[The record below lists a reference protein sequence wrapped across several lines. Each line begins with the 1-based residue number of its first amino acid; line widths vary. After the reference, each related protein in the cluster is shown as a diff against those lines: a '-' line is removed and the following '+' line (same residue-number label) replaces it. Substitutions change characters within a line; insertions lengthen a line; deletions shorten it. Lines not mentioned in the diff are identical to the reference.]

1 MSPEL
6 FVIVPCFEEEQ
17 CLESVLQEWIDELD
31 RTGVD
36 YKVLLLDDGSTD
48 GTAALISR
56 WVQNR
61 LDGRITAIRHANMGH
76 GQTCLAGYRQACL
89 SGAAW
94 VFQIDSDG
102 QCDPAY
108 FREVWERREGHDVVY
123 GHRLERLDGWQRVLA
138 SRLVRA
144 VVRIAT
150 GAHCVDANVPYRLMT
165 TNGLLPLVDSVPSG
179 FDLANIALA
188 VQIQRAGWREAQV
201 PIVFRPRAGGEPA
214 VPLTRFAG
222 KALELIYQ
230 LLLLPRPVLPVRR

>member
-1 MSPEL
+1 VSPEL

-144 VVRIAT
+144 VVRMST
-150 GAHCVDANVPYRLMT
+150 GARCVDANVPYRLMT

-201 PIVFRPRAGGEPA
+201 PIVFRPRAGGEPT
-214 VPLTRFAG
+214 VPLTRFVG

>member
-17 CLESVLQEWIDELD
+17 CLDSVLREWSNELD

-144 VVRIAT
+144 VVRMST
-150 GAHCVDANVPYRLMT
+150 GARCVDANVPYRLMT

-201 PIVFRPRAGGEPA
+201 PIVFRPRAGGEPT

>member
-48 GTAALISR
+48 GTAALIRR

-144 VVRIAT
+144 VVRMST
-150 GAHCVDANVPYRLMT
+150 GARCVDANVPYRLMT

-201 PIVFRPRAGGEPA
+201 PIVFRPRAGGEPT
-214 VPLTRFAG
+214 VPLTRFVG

>member
-1 MSPEL
+1 MVHEL
-6 FVIVPCFEEEQ
+6 MVVIPVLNEEQ
-17 CLESVLQEWIDELD
+17 CLDAVLQEWSEELD

-48 GTAALISR
+48 GTAALIKR
-56 WVQNR
+56 WVQ
-61 LDGRITAIRHANMGH
+61 GRADRRFASARHGNMGH

-108 FREVWERREGHDVVY
+108 FRAVWERREGHDVVY
-123 GHRLERLDGWQRVLA
+123 GHRTERLDGGQRVLA

-150 GAHCVDANVPYRLMT
+150 GTRCVDANVPYRLMT
-165 TNGLLPLVDSVPSG
+165 THGLLPLVDSVPSS
-179 FDLANIALA
+179 FALANIALA
-188 VQIQRAGWREAQV
+188 VQLQRAGWREAQV
-201 PIVFRPRAGGEPA
+201 PIVFRSRAGGEPS

-222 KALELIYQ
+222 KALELTGQ
-230 LLLLPRPVLPVRR
+230 LLLLPRPLLPGRG

>member
-17 CLESVLQEWIDELD
+17 CLDSVLQEWSDELD

-61 LDGRITAIRHANMGH
+61 LDGRITAIRHANRGH

-108 FREVWERREGHDVVY
+108 FREVWARREGHDVVY
-123 GHRLERLDGWQRVLA
+123 GHRTERLDGWQRVLA

-144 VVRIAT
+144 VVWMAT
-150 GAHCVDANVPYRLMT
+150 GARCVDANVPYRLMT
-165 TNGLLPLVDSVPSG
+165 TNGLLPLVDSVPSS
-179 FDLANIALA
+179 FALANIALA
-188 VQIQRAGWREAQV
+188 VQLQRAGWREAQV
-201 PIVFRPRAGGEPA
+201 PIVFRPRAGGEPT

-222 KALELIYQ
+222 KAFELIYQ
-230 LLLLPRPVLPVRR
+230 LLLLPLPVLPVRK

>member
-1 MSPEL
+1 VSPEL

-48 GTAALISR
+48 GTAALIRR

-144 VVRIAT
+144 VVRMST
-150 GAHCVDANVPYRLMT
+150 GARCVDANVPYRLMT

-201 PIVFRPRAGGEPA
+201 PIVFRPRAGGEPT

-230 LLLLPRPVLPVRR
+230 LLLLPRPALLVRR

>member
-1 MSPEL
+1 MPCEL
-6 FVIVPCFEEEQ
+6 FVIVPCFNEER
-17 CLESVLQEWIDELD
+17 CLDSVLQEWSDELD
-31 RTGVD
+31 RTGID

-48 GTAALISR
+48 GTAALIKR

-61 LDGRITAIRHANMGH
+61 ADGRLTSLRHANMGH
-76 GQTCLAGYRQACL
+76 GQTCLVGYRHACL
-89 SGAAW
+89 SGAGW

-123 GHRLERLDGWQRVLA
+123 GHRTERLDGWQRVLA

-150 GAHCVDANVPYRLMT
+150 GSLCIDANVPYRLMT
-165 TNGLLPLVDSVPSG
+165 TNGLLLLVDSVPSG

-201 PIVFRPRAGGEPA
+201 PIVFRPRAGGEPS
-214 VPLTRFAG
+214 VPLARFAG
-222 KALELIYQ
+222 KALELTGQ
-230 LLLLPRPVLPVRR
+230 LLLLPRPVLPGRI